1 MIEQTY
7 IDLYKAGKLS
17 EAGLKRMRELGIE
30 PEPKKKIKISGTFRE
45 SLRKGRLVKKESTR
59 VYKDLFCDEN

>member
-1 MIEQTY
+1 
-7 IDLYKAGKLS
+7 
-17 EAGLKRMRELGIE
+17 MRELGIE
-30 PEPKKKIKISGTFRE
+30 PEPKKKINISGTYRE